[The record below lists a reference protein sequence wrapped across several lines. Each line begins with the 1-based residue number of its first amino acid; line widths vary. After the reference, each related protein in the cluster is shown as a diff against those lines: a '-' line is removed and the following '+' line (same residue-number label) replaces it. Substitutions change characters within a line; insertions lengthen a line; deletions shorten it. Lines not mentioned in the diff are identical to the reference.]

1 MRLIPAHA
9 GKTTWWTCTTAASPA
24 HPRSRGENDT
34 EDVRGP
40 EVGGSSPLTR
50 GKPVCLG
57 VPAPILRLIPA
68 HAGKTASVRRPIP
81 PTPAHPRSRGENA
94 NFLGGVV
101 SSPGSSPLTRGK
113 HGVRARCRV
122 ELRLIPAHAGKTE
135 YPATGGQRPPAHPRS
150 RGENFMRGCW
160 QGRCSG
166 SSPLTRGK
174 RKTRWQP
181 TAAKAAHPRSRGE
194 NPRFLEIPGKGHG
207 SSPLTRGKHH
217 G

>member
-1 MRLIPAHA
+1 MFAAQKSEAHPRSRGENPCVWAYQRPYFGSSPLTRGKRLQSDAPSRPRRLIPAHA
-9 GKTTWWTCTTAASPA
+9 GKTRTSWAALCPPRA
-24 HPRSRGENDT
+24 HPRSRGENLRFG
-34 EDVRGP
+34 ELI
-40 EVGGSSPLTR
+40 SPD
-50 GKPVCLG
+50 
-57 VPAPILRLIPA
+57 
-68 HAGKTASVRRPIP
+68 
-81 PTPAHPRSRGENA
+81 N
-94 NFLGGVV
+94 
-101 SSPGSSPLTRGK
+101 GSSPLTRGK

-207 SSPLTRGKHH
+207 SSPLTRGKRLDKL
-217 G
+217 